1 MCRIRIVLGNA
12 KNKTITKNCY
22 ISIMRR
28 DNIKIEI
35 QKIIDKVPDDMLED
49 IYNILKDFAG
59 KSPDSIK
66 LSHNLNK
73 VLNEDKGL
81 LERLAK

>member
-1 MCRIRIVLGNA
+1 
-12 KNKTITKNCY
+12 
-22 ISIMRR
+22 MRKE
-28 DNIKIEI
+28 NIKVEI
-35 QKIIDKVPDDMLED
+35 QKIIDKVPDDMLEE
-49 IYNILKDFAG
+49 IYSILKDFAD

-73 VLNEDKGL
+73 ILTEDKGL

>member
-1 MCRIRIVLGNA
+1 MKRDDL
-12 KNKTITKNCY
+12 KT
-22 ISIMRR
+22 
-28 DNIKIEI
+28 EI
-35 QKIIDKVPDDMLED
+35 QKIIDKVPDEMLEQIFD
-49 IYNILKDFAG
+49 ILKDFAD

-73 VLNEDKGL
+73 ILSEDKGL